1 MTLGHKDEPTGDKM
15 TDKREEQQKEET
27 ESIEERVSRL
37 RELLGDAADERV
49 ILYLDEMEPE
59 DIAEILREFELHEK
73 IRIFNALKIEDA
85 AVVLDDTDSQTR
97 LQFLQSIESSKL
109 AAVFDEMPVDEAA
122 DVIEEAPEKDREE
135 ILELMKKND
144 KEEVE
149 EILRYPEDSAARVMN
164 PEFVFVRENND
175 VEDAVQHIRSLE
187 VDEEVFNIYVVDE
200 DMKLRGL
207 VPIRRLLTAA
217 KGTIIRNMMET
228 DIHSV
233 EANEDQ
239 EKAVNI
245 MMKYDLFALPVVD
258 EKGSLVGR
266 ITADDIIDVMDEEH
280 AEDISRMTGTIEEEK
295 GTESTMR
302 ATQNRLP
309 WLVTC
314 MLGSIITGL
323 VIQMYEVTLSTTIA
337 LISFIPVITATGGNS
352 GVQASTVVV
361 REIALDRMDI
371 SKVWEEVWRQLKIAL
386 TLGIVCGIVLTI
398 LANFWKGSKLVG
410 LIAGLSIFLVVVWSN
425 FVGVL
430 IPVIF
435 KRLKIDPALASG
447 PLITTLNDVVGVFI
461 YLTVATFM
469 LS

>member
-1 MTLGHKDEPTGDKM
+1 M
-15 TDKREEQQKEET
+15 
-27 ESIEERVSRL
+27 
-37 RELLGDAADERV
+37 
-49 ILYLDEMEPE
+49 
-59 DIAEILREFELHEK
+59 REFELDEK

-135 ILELMKKND
+135 ILELMKKDD

-164 PEFVFVRENND
+164 PEFIFVRENND
-175 VEDAVQHIRSLE
+175 VEDAVHHIRSLE

-233 EANEDQ
+233 AANEDQ

-386 TLGIVCGIVLTI
+386 TLGIVCGTVLTV